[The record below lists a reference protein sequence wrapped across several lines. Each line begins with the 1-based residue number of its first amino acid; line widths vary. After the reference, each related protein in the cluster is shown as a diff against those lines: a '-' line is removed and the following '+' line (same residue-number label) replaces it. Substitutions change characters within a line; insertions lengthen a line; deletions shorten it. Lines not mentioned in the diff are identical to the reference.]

1 MMNRFKGLELVNRLS
16 EKLWTEVCNMV
27 QEAVNKTVP
36 KKKKS
41 RKAKYLSKEALQVAK
56 ERREVKIKGEWEKYI
71 QLNAEFQRIAKRDKK
86 AFFSEQCKE
95 IEVNNRR
102 GKTRDLFKKIGNIK
116 GTFHPKMGT
125 IKDRN
130 GKDLLEAE
138 EITKRWKEHRRI
150 VQKIS

>member
-1 MMNRFKGLELVNRLS
+1 
-16 EKLWTEVCNMV
+16 MV

-41 RKAKYLSKEALQVAK
+41 KKAKYLSEEALQVAK
-56 ERREVKIKGEWEKYI
+56 ERRELKIKGEWEKYI
-71 QLNAEFQRIAKRDKK
+71 QLHAEFQRTARRDKK

>member
-1 MMNRFKGLELVNRLS
+1 MDIISRFKGLELVNRVS
-16 EKLWTEVCNMV
+16 EKLWTEVCNII

-41 RKAKYLSKEALQVAK
+41 KKANSLSEEALQVPK
-56 ERREVKIKGEWEKYI
+56 ERREVKIKGEWETYI
-71 QLNAEFQRIAKRDKK
+71 QLNAEFQIIARKYKK
-86 AFFSEQCKE
+86 AFFNEQCKE
-95 IEVNNRR
+95 TEINNRR
-102 GKTRDLFKKIGNIK
+102 GKIRDLFKKIGNIK

-138 EITKRWKEHRRI
+138 EITKR
-150 VQKIS
+150 